1 MFGESIAAEVK
12 TAAEA
17 AIDGASRILVI
28 GSSLATYSAWRLA
41 RRARDRGM
49 PMGVLNIGGV
59 RGEEAFYEG
68 LGEGNT
74 GEEGVRCSERAD
86 LLLPELVDRMR
97 GARSVE
103 RKEDGERQ
111 VETSLGRM
119 E

>member
-17 AIDGASRILVI
+17 AVDGASRILVI

-41 RRARDRGM
+41 KRARDRGM
-49 PMGVLNIGGV
+49 PMGVLNVGGV
-59 RGEEAFYEG
+59 RGEGGFYEG
-68 LGEGNT
+68 VDGENT
-74 GEEGVRCSERAD
+74 GEEGVRCSEPAD

-97 GARSVE
+97 GARSGE
-103 RKEDGERQ
+103 RKGDVERQ
-111 VETSLGRM
+111 VRTSLGRM